1 MQKLETRPWLVW
13 RCCLGLLLWAGSALL
28 VAAAGG
34 SAVATIVGGTVASA
48 DTGLGYYDVELVAT
62 RGAPH
67 R

>member
-1 MQKLETRPWLVW
+1 ML
-13 RCCLGLLLWAGSALL
+13 LGVAAVAGSALL